1 MTDITMALKELLR
14 KRELD
19 IDSDF
24 LRAGVQMMMQM
35 LIESE
40 AIEQIGAGVYERTPA
55 RVTHR
60 NGHRTRMWETQVGEV
75 PLKIPKLAEGSYFPS
90 LLEPR
95 KRSARA
101 LLAVIQEAYV
111 KGVSTR
117 KVDKFVS
124 KKGTS

>member
-14 KRELD
+14 KHELD

-24 LRAGVQMMMQM
+24 LREGVQM
-35 LIESE
+35 LIELE
-40 AIEQIGAGVYERTPA
+40 ASEQIGAGVYERTPA